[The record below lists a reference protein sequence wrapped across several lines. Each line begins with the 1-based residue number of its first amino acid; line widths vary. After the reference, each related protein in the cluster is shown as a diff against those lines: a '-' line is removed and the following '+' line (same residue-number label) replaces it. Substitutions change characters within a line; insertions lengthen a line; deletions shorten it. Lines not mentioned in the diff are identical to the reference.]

1 MNIGSSELVFILFI
15 AIAIP
20 VGLLILAYRLGK
32 QAGENKILK
41 RLDEERRSERL
52 L

>member
-1 MNIGSSELVFILFI
+1 MNIGSSELVFIFL
-15 AIAIP
+15 AMVIP

-41 RLDEERRSERL
+41 RLDEERRREKL
-52 L
+52 Q